1 MFIPTKH
8 TLVNHQPTSANN
20 LRFDCRAWR
29 PLQRVPTDSN
39 RIKEHFHIHFH
50 SPQDMA
56 GHQIVPRLNRVSSTT
71 LSEDIEQSK
80 KMIMEWLPRVVKQI
94 YEDYE
99 GDVGTN
105 LKSNDWTMELW
116 EILQKNPLVINY
128 LRALCIRYIGR
139 LQFAD
144 FSGFKSD
151 SKFKRLENDGDVSF
165 TADECKL
172 MSKLL
177 KLELNPDWTLWILEQ
192 REPLSHELEMATQIV
207 GLRMMDRDIGTQI
220 RYRHEPRQLKK
231 LKNYFSEKGLIEI
244 NSRDIDDPRNMPPGT
259 FTCGCTLES
268 LQENSEILL
277 NPVDVIVMPL
287 TDANVLPIFIEAKS
301 MTDKAN
307 PNKRQKEEGKKI
319 QNLRKRWK
327 RSDDDPFIYV
337 LLIGGT
343 IPKRYLQTE
352 ENQGIDWIFEDRPA
366 DLDPLLE
373 WYGAL

>member
-1 MFIPTKH
+1 M
-8 TLVNHQPTSANN
+8 
-20 LRFDCRAWR
+20 
-29 PLQRVPTDSN
+29 
-39 RIKEHFHIHFH
+39 
-50 SPQDMA
+50 
-56 GHQIVPRLNRVSSTT
+56 GGYQIAPRLNQVSSAT
-71 LSEDIEQSK
+71 LSEDLEKSK
-80 KMIMEWLPRVVKQI
+80 IMIMEWLPRVVKQI

-99 GDVGTN
+99 GNVGTN
-105 LKSNDWTMELW
+105 LNSNDWTMELW
-116 EILQKNPLVINY
+116 QILQNNPPVISY

-151 SKFKRLENDGDVSF
+151 SKFKRLDEGGDISF
-165 TADECKL
+165 TDNECKL

-177 KLELNPDWTLWILEQ
+177 KLELNPDWCSWILEQ
-192 REPLSHELEMATQIV
+192 REPSFHELEMATQII

-231 LKNYFSEKGLIEI
+231 LKNYFSKKGFKEI
-244 NSRDIDDPRNMPPGT
+244 KSTDIDDPRKMPSGT

-268 LQENSEILL
+268 LQENDEVLL
-277 NPVDVIVMPL
+277 NPVDVILMPI
-287 TDANVLPIFIEAKS
+287 TDAEILPIFIEAKS

-327 RSDDDPFIYV
+327 KNDDDPFIYV